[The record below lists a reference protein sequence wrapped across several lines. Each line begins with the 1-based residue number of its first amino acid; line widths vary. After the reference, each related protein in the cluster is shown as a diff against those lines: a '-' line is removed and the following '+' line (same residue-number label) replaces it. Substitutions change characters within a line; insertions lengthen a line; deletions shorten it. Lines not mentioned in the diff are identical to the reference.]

1 MHLKCA
7 QVCLE
12 EFQRDQLKN
21 EKPFK
26 LDSLDI
32 YQYKP
37 SEVLQLRLYVSAI
50 TGV

>member
-7 QVCLE
+7 RVCLE

-21 EKPFK
+21 KKPFK

-37 SEVLQLRLYVSAI
+37 SEVLQLHLDVSAI